1 MKKIL
6 SVLLALAML
15 LMPVLSLAEA
25 AAMLAA
31 DYTTYTH
38 ADEQFSFMY
47 PNSWTLLNAENVQSM
62 LTLASETEDQE
73 LAQIIQTYVPQIEQ
87 SGMIM
92 LLNETGNTNVNVIA
106 QNVGMRATDEDLLSL
121 APTLVSQLSAAL
133 EGVEFVNEGVII
145 NLGDKNGLI
154 VEYNYTLSGT
164 EMQGARVYVSGETDL
179 YIFTYTC
186 AAADEVSATSREFGF
201 MLGTF
206 TGK

>member
-6 SVLLALAML
+6 SVLLALAVL

-73 LAQIIQTYVPQIEQ
+73 LAQIIQTYGPQIEQ

-106 QNVGMRATDEDLLSL
+106 QNVGMHATDEDLLSL

-133 EGVEFVNEGVII
+133 TGVEFVNEGVII

-164 EMQGARVYVSGETDL
+164 EMQGAQVYVSGETDL
-179 YIFTYTC
+179 YIFTYTS

-206 TGK
+206 IGK